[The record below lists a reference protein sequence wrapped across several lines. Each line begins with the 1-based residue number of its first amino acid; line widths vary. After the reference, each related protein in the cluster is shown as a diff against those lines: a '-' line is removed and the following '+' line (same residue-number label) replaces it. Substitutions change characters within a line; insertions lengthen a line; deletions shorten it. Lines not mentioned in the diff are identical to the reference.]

1 MIPSAVGR
9 SIWSTKRD
17 GGWMGEGRPAG
28 GHALAMIPNA
38 THYSVFASPVL
49 VAAALG
55 FLDAAR

>member
-1 MIPSAVGR
+1 
-9 SIWSTKRD
+9 
-17 GGWMGEGRPAG
+17 MGEGRPAG